1 MNIWVFFLTFFVF
14 CQIEISLSNSE
25 RCSLISGNSIENSN
39 LTTDLFIWSQLYSYC
54 IHITNLDLLSTSG
67 RSSCCKEIDCYKL
80 VVKSEGLVCKNSTFC
95 KLGCH
100 FFSNITNTSEQN
112 DSNNE
117 NKPYVNSTYEVVAT
131 KIRYLSV
138 IFNWPI
144 ILSNNNKVKS
154 VYLITI
160 TVINEKTER
169 VLGLVTENTFKVEED
184 FLCNNLD
191 TYVEGSEFQLNVY
204 PINFK
209 GYNQTIKLT
218 SSYTTFANFGLTN
231 FSISGPTYIRILNE
245 YDEDVIHLVWLVQC
259 NYPNDFEDVKISMR
273 FQPKNCTRFISSS
286 LDPNIFRKDF
296 SLKSLPTSISLYNT
310 EKDLLSECPVL
321 ELKIKLLNA
330 AERCSVNKL
339 VEYKLIYSGC
349 ATIDNYD
356 PKYCTK
362 PTLKPT
368 DGPVHKNYTSIL
380 YNNNCSFAYY
390 NITLFW
396 DKPNT
401 SSLIKSYTIYYGNI
415 TEINKNDG
423 INVSSNVFSY
433 NIPKVLPGLTG
444 LGFYIH
450 AVTSTPGNVPRFKN
464 VYNYQSISLPEVKC
478 PTSIENVYI
487 GQSLPNNIF
496 AILFPV
502 LIVLIIFV
510 VVVLSIIRRKKQR
523 ITLPNCTFDLYTLT
537 IKADEWEISPEC
549 IVLDKKIGEGAFGTV
564 FVAKINVNVLA
575 KTKSVLQK
583 PDSSFRESKHVNVAV
598 KLLRE
603 GANQSEINDFREEI
617 SLMKSIGY
625 HKNIVNMIGCST
637 IKKPLCLIVEFM
649 ENGDL
654 LHYLRNKRSKV
665 CLSKVDS
672 GSVGGR
678 DYRESILGIPNY
690 EKSFEPT
697 LIRENTKSELINTK
711 SDLTTNDEYSNESK
725 LITQD
730 DLLSFAWQVAS
741 GMEYLSTLKLVHR
754 DLAARNILIGTNN
767 NVKISDFG
775 LTRNV
780 SDELIYMSKKT
791 RRLPVKWMSIEA
803 LSNQVFTIYSDVWS
817 YGVVLFEIVTLG
829 GTPYP
834 TISNREL
841 LNLLKSGYR
850 MEKPQ
855 NCSETM
861 YDIMLHC
868 WNEDPLQRPNFTE
881 LREHLENI
889 ISEEDYYFSFE
900 INEESAYY
908 NISSFK
914 SLSPETSDDFM
925 PQELFQDEIRE

>member
-1 MNIWVFFLTFFVF
+1 MNIWVFFVTFFVF
-14 CQIEISLSNSE
+14 CQIEISLSNLE
-25 RCSLISGNSIENSN
+25 RCPLISGISIENSN
-39 LTTDLFIWSQLYSYC
+39 LTTDLFLWSQLYSFC
-54 IHITNLDLLSTSG
+54 IHITSLDLLSTSG
-67 RSSCCKEIDCYKL
+67 RSSCCQEIDCYKI
-80 VVKSEGLVCKNSTFC
+80 VVKNEGLDCKNSTFC
-95 KLGCH
+95 KIGCQ
-100 FFSNITNTSEQN
+100 FFSNITNTSEPN
-112 DSNNE
+112 ESNNE
-117 NKPYVNSTYEVVAT
+117 NKPYVNSTFEVVAT
-131 KIRYLSV
+131 KIQYLKV

-144 ILSNNNKVKS
+144 ILSKNNKIKS
-154 VYLITI
+154 VYIITI
-160 TVINEKTER
+160 TVKNEKTER
-169 VLGLVTENTFKVEED
+169 VLGLVSENTFTVEED
-184 FLCNNLD
+184 FLCNNLNK
-191 TYVEGSEFQLNVY
+191 YVEGSEFQLNVY

-209 GYNQTIKLT
+209 EYNQTIKF
-218 SSYTTFANFGLTN
+218 SSNYTNFERDKISILFASKDCSNGDIFSKDFNLRSLSGDISLTN
-231 FSISGPTYIRILNE
+231 S
-245 YDEDVIHLVWLVQC
+245 EDD
-259 NYPNDFEDVKISMR
+259 N
-273 FQPKNCTRFISSS
+273 
-286 LDPNIFRKDF
+286 
-296 SLKSLPTSISLYNT
+296 
-310 EKDLLSECPVL
+310 LSECPGLRL
-321 ELKIKLLNA
+321 EVELLNVN
-330 AERCSVNKL
+330 ERCKANKK
-339 VEYKLIYSGC
+339 VEYNLNYSGC

-356 PKYCTK
+356 TKYCTK
-362 PTLKPT
+362 PTPQTT
-368 DGPVHKNYTSIL
+368 DGPIPKNYTSIL

-401 SSLIKSYTIYYGNI
+401 SSLIKSYTIYYGKI
-415 TEINKNDG
+415 TEIKIDDG
-423 INVSSNVFSY
+423 INVSSNVYSY

-464 VYNYQSISLPEVKC
+464 EYFYQSISLPEVKC
-478 PTSIENVYI
+478 PTSNEKVYI
-487 GQSLPNNIF
+487 SQSLPNTFF
-496 AILFPV
+496 AIIFPV

-523 ITLPNCTFDLYTLT
+523 ITSAKCTFDLYTLT

-575 KTKSVLQK
+575 KTKSVRQK
-583 PDSSFRESKHVNVAV
+583 PDSSFRESKHLNVAV

-617 SLMKSIGY
+617 NLMKRIGY
-625 HKNIVNMIGCST
+625 HKNIVNIIGCST

-665 CLSKVDS
+665 CLPKVDS
-672 GSVGGR
+672 GLSVGER
-678 DYRESILGIPNY
+678 DYRESALGFPNY
-690 EKSFEPT
+690 GKSFEAT
-697 LIRENTKSELINTK
+697 LINESIKSELIKSK
-711 SDLTTNDEYSNESK
+711 SDLTINDDYLNESK
-725 LITQD
+725 MITQE

-780 SDELIYMSKKT
+780 SDDLIYMSKKT

-803 LSNQVFTIYSDVWS
+803 LSNQVFTTYSDVWS
-817 YGVVLFEIVTLG
+817 YGIVLFEIVTLG

-841 LNLLKSGYR
+841 MDLLKSGYR

-889 ISEEDYYFSFE
+889 ISQEDYYFSFE

-925 PQELFQDEIRE
+925 PQEFFKDEIRG